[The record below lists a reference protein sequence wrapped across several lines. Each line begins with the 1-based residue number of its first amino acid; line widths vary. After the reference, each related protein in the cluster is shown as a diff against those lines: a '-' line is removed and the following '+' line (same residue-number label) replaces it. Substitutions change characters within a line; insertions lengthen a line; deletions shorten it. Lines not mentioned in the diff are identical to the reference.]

1 MNRFL
6 HVYLDS
12 YRGLSRPAWMLALVM
27 FINRSGAMVLP
38 FLGVYMTNKL
48 KFSLEDTGIVLSCF
62 GIGAVSGSWLG
73 GWLTDR
79 FGHFKIQAISLF
91 FTSPLFFIL
100 PQLQSAQQPAQS
112 W

>member
-6 HVYLDS
+6 HVYLDA

-38 FLGVYMTNKL
+38 FLGVYITNQL
-48 KFSLEDTGIVLSCF
+48 KFSMQEAGIILSCF
-62 GIGAVSGSWLG
+62 GIGAVGGSWFG

-79 FGHFKIQAISLF
+79 FGHFKIQAGSLF
-91 FTSPLFFIL
+91 LT
-100 PQLQSAQQPAQS
+100 A
-112 W
+112 